1 MAGVKIT
8 DLGAITS
15 AASNDL
21 LYIVDVSNTTQ
32 SPQGTSSQ
40 IEIGNIV
47 SSGTWTPV
55 ISNQTGTATI
65 NITGTSRYS
74 VINGICTDLCRLEV
88 DMDTAQT
95 LEEFNITCAVE
106 PSTNFSSARDII
118 PIWSAQSVISDIDN
132 ISIGAVNAEKYAII
146 AIETTSAAVQ
156 IEIIVQRTYSLA

>member
-88 DMDTAQT
+88 DMDTGQT
-95 LEEFNITCAVE
+95 LEDFNINCAVE
-106 PSTNFSSARDII
+106 PLTNFSSARDII

-132 ISIGAVNAEKYAII
+132 ISINFNNKQSPIKDFV
-146 AIETTSAAVQ
+146 SALLNRKLKFRDNSN
-156 IEIIVQRTYSLA
+156 ISKTE